1 MSIENFKQIDLYQ
14 NITILHSYKDC
25 NHQYIYPIHNYYFGF
40 NQNIISI
47 FNENYEL
54 ILMNDN
60 IISNNYT
67 YIYLSLYNE
76 HLVFQLVY
84 NDESVITIYNK
95 DFTQHGSKYILN
107 TNKQITYIWNNEPI
121 LVQYENQSFKLYS
134 TENTLFCE
142 YKLPFIIKGYSNI
155 ICLHKNL
162 YMLALLSNDLYVYIK
177 LGENLEFSNY
187 FSIDYHNI
195 KQISIDYYNDICN
208 ILILQNDS
216 NLITIKKDISN
227 IFSHKNEKID
237 YVSIPDFVLQYENKK
252 SIMNTNNLNHLIQKI
267 KKGWVEDIVFDF
279 KSIQRFTPRIT
290 KSAEIILEK
299 AIEIPK
305 EIEIPKVIHVKSNR
319 YFDYFKWIVENYDTS
334 ENETVVFYNNLQYNI
349 NIEFSDNF
357 VVNTL
362 HMDEISINLKTFILT
377 MGKLSLCDS
386 LIYLRKFKKINMY
399 ENIVLTLIS
408 NENKNDFYVKQHQ
421 ITQSDLS
428 KMLYFL
434 ISNNIKYTRHLYW
447 TPYQYFKLD
456 MKLIWNRSKEYWEK
470 IYQILNKDFSIEKY
484 MPYLFYNIING

>member
-1 MSIENFKQIDLYQ
+1 MSLENFKQIDLYQ

-25 NHQYIYPIHNYYFGF
+25 NHQFIYPIHNYYFGF

-60 IISNNYT
+60 IISNNYN

-76 HLVFQLVY
+76 HLVFQLVH
-84 NDESVITIYNK
+84 NDVSIITIYNK
-95 DFTQHGSKYILN
+95 DFTQYGSNYILN
-107 TNKQITYIWNNEPI
+107 TINQITYIWNNEPI
-121 LVQYENQSFKLYS
+121 LVQYENVSLKLYS
-134 TENTLFCE
+134 TENILYCE
-142 YKLPFIIKGYSNI
+142 YKLPFKIKGHSNI
-155 ICLHKNL
+155 ICFHKNL
-162 YMLALLSNDLYVYIK
+162 YMLGLLSNDLYVFIK
-177 LGENLEFSNY
+177 LGDNLEYSDY

-208 ILILQNDS
+208 IVILQNDS

-227 IFSHKNEKID
+227 IFIHQNEKTD

-252 SIMNTNNLNHLIQKI
+252 SIINTNNLNLLIKKI
-267 KKGWVEDIVFDF
+267 KKGWIDDIVFDF
-279 KSIQRFTPRIT
+279 KGIQRFTPRII
-290 KSAEIILEK
+290 KSAEIIAQK
-299 AIEIPK
+299 T
-305 EIEIPKVIHVKSNR
+305 IEIPKVIYIKSNK
-319 YFDYFKWIVENYDTS
+319 YFDYFKWIVENYDSS
-334 ENETVVFYNNLQYNI
+334 ENETVVFYNNLHYNI
-349 NIEFSDNF
+349 NIEFFDNF
-357 VVNTL
+357 LVNTL
-362 HMDEISINLKTFILT
+362 HMDEISIHIKTFILT
-377 MGKLSLCDS
+377 MGKLSLCDG
-386 LIYLRKFKKINMY
+386 LIYLRKFKKTNMY
-399 ENIVLTLIS
+399 ENMVLTQIS

-456 MKLIWNRSKEYWEK
+456 MKIIWNRSKEYWEK
-470 IYQILNKDFSIEKY
+470 IYQILNKDIGIEKY